1 MKSHPSASH
10 HQPLALALAGAA
22 ALAAPA
28 AQAVVVSNT
37 DAYPIFASPNYPD
50 IGGMSGVSVLNSKQN
65 AGDGATVGVYGTQF
79 TLSSVV
85 AGSAIGAG
93 STFADHVT
101 LAEGLKSGADTTA
114 PAPGIYGV
122 HFDNGPGT
130 QYGWVSVDIPVRQ
143 LVCPPGCLVQD
154 GCSTALEIA
163 HQYTVTVR
171 GWGYETE
178 VGADIAAGAVSPVP
192 EPTSLALMAVGLI
205 GVGAARRRASRAAR
219 AH

>member
-1 MKSHPSASH
+1 MKPHTSTSH

-28 AQAVVVSNT
+28 AHAVVVSNT
-37 DAYPIFASPNYPD
+37 DAYPISAATNYPD
-50 IGGMSGVSVLNSKQN
+50 IGGMSGVSVLNNQQK
-65 AGDGATVGVYGTQF
+65 AGDGATVGVYGSQF
-79 TLSSVV
+79 TLSPVV
-85 AGSAIGAG
+85 AGSVIGAG
-93 STFADHVT
+93 STFADRVT
-101 LAEGLKSGADTTA
+101 LAEGLKSGGDTTT

-143 LVCPPGCLVQD
+143 LACPPGRLVLD
-154 GCSTALEIA
+154 GCSTALELEN
-163 HQYTVTVR
+163 QYTVTVR

-205 GVGAARRRASRAAR
+205 GVGAMRRRASRDAR
-219 AH
+219 AQ